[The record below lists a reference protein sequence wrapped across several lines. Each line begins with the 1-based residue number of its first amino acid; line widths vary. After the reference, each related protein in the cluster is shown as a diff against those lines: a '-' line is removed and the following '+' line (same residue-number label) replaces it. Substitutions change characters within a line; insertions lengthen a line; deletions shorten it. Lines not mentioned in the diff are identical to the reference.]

1 MIRRILLKLGVCT
14 LGGVLVAWCVVG
26 GIVSVFFS
34 TKVMPKR
41 EFIEE
46 HSEKTT
52 YGFRPV
58 PSFESNEI
66 CLICSNRIVDCW
78 LDPEMMAG
86 LDPLEVG
93 FGPILDRYSHKD
105 AWRYIVRV
113 KYRPNWEGDVKGFVV
128 FIGLLCGIVWSIEH
142 GRAKRRFGL
151 MTGAGVMCSF
161 VSGLFGSFGSVMW
174 QILVV
179 FLFVGIVS
187 ALASIGAFSKK

>member
-1 MIRRILLKLGVCT
+1 MS
-14 LGGVLVAWCVVG
+14 A
-26 GIVSVFFS
+26 FFS

-41 EFIEE
+41 NFVAE

-52 YGFRPV
+52 NGFIPV
-58 PSFESNEI
+58 PSFESNEV

-86 LDPLEVG
+86 LDPMDAA
-93 FGPILDRYSHKD
+93 FGPIFDRNTHKD
-105 AWRYIVRV
+105 AWQYIVRV
-113 KYRPNWEGDVKGFVV
+113 KYHPNWEGDVKGFVV

-142 GRAKRRFGL
+142 GKVKRRFGL
-151 MTGAGVMCSF
+151 MTGAGVICSF
-161 VSGLFGSFGSVMW
+161 VSGLFSSFGLVMW

-187 ALASIGAFSKK
+187 ALASVGAFSKK